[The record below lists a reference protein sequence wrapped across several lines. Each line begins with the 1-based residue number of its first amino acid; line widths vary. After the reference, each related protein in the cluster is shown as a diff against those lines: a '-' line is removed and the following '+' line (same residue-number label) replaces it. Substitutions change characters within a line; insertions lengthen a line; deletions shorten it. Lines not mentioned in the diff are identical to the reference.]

1 MPPMSD
7 DQHHKA
13 RLKARDAMMR
23 LTLWKLRQMRDKYVG
38 RPRTYRLAKELRALK
53 SLLASSSP
61 IVRGGR
67 ESAEPRKGREKASR
81 RVGSGSFPERLG
93 TERLSVSPPILLR

>member
-23 LTLWKLRQMRDKYVG
+23 LTLWKLREMRDKYVG
-38 RPRTYRLAKELRALK
+38 RPRTYRLARELRALK
-53 SLLASSSP
+53 SLLRDETGGAP
-61 IVRGGR
+61 IVRGQRGR
-67 ESAEPRKGREKASR
+67 ESAAPRKARKTASGGI
-81 RVGSGSFPERLG
+81 GS
-93 TERLSVSPPILLR
+93 